1 MAENT
6 LCRNACLPYPVYGVP
21 WAMALPLIDAD
32 GDPTASGAGLDAEIS
47 KNADT
52 AADIAGTEVDV
63 GNGQYVLTFTAAD
76 MTANIVAG
84 VLKTSTSGLKNT
96 AFSLSPRRLPIIAT
110 GTAQGGDTTYCT
122 LAAGTISFDDQFNGM
137 LLVVDID
144 GTKQARIITDS
155 TQSNQRV
162 TVGDAFTTAPDS
174 DDTYEIMVPEGVHFQ
189 PSNAKAISDDATA
202 ADVLELFA
210 EALKQ
215 DTGQLDDGTFDAT
228 GKTGYALSA
237 TGLDSVVKMKALL
250 DGTPSGSVIDDNDPD
265 PTTTAFETDLA
276 EASNDHYNGAF
287 CVFYS
292 GALAGQ
298 SRKISDYDGT
308 TKVLTVAVAF
318 TEAPAAGDDFLIIG
332 RSE

>member
-32 GDPTASGAGLDAEIS
+32 GDPTASGADLDAEIS

-76 MTANIVAG
+76 MTSNIVAG
-84 VLKTSTSGLKNT
+84 VLKTTTVGLKNT
-96 AFSLSPRRLPIIAT
+96 AFTLYPRRLPIIAT

-122 LAAGTISFDDQFNGM
+122 LAAGTIAFDDQFNGM
-137 LLVVDID
+137 LIVVDID

-162 TVGDAFTTAPDS
+162 TVGDAFTTVPDS

-189 PSNAKAISDDATA
+189 PANVKAISDDTA
-202 ADVLELFA
+202 AADNAELMF
-210 EALKQ
+210 
-215 DTGQLDDGTFDAT
+215 DG
-228 GKTGYALSA
+228 TGYAGGTIKLAVTA
-237 TGLDSVVKMKALL
+237 TGDTNITLEKALEML
-250 DGTPSGSVIDDNDPD
+250 AAFIAGKVTASSEGGVTTYTYKKRDGSTTSYTSVC
-265 PTTTAFETDLA
+265 T
-276 EASNDHYNGAF
+276 EADGLRANT
-287 CVFYS
+287 
-292 GALAGQ
+292 GAL
-298 SRKISDYDGT
+298 S
-308 TKVLTVAVAF
+308 
-318 TEAPAAGDDFLIIG
+318 
-332 RSE
+332 